1 MKKKMFRNVTTLA
14 LTTGLIS
21 TTLTP
26 VSLSHQNPW
35 NDNAQKPVKKYKD
48 KTLDDVLEALGLN
61 KFKK

>member
-35 NDNAQKPVKKYKD
+35 NDNAKK
-48 KTLDDVLEALGLN
+48 TS
-61 KFKK
+61 